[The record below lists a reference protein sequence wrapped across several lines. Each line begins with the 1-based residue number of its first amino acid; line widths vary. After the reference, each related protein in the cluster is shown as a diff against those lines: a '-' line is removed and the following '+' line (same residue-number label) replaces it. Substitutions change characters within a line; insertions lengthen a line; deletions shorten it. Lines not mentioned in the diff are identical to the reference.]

1 MKNIRFFFFLLMF
14 WVVSELNA
22 QNYFY
27 AVFEGDT
34 LQLTV
39 SNAGSASIQW
49 MQTTDTTGVWMPI
62 SGATGN
68 DFDYVIPAITGEFFV
83 RAEISDLSVCDLPY
97 YGSIL
102 KLRGITHTY
111 QLQMGDYFAG
121 GLVFW
126 TNGIGYGL
134 VAATYDQSTGV
145 EWGCMGNSITGAS
158 STNNGAENT
167 IFIYSDCATRPIAAS
182 VCSELNHN
190 GYTDWFL
197 PAKSQLNLLYEQRS
211 VIDGIT
217 ENYYWSSTEADAN
230 TAWNQHFFNGAQL
243 SSNKENGDNVRC
255 IRHFSLSLT
264 VQQRLDLGE
273 LPKQIFDSGV
283 VLDSLYGK
291 TFQGGFIFHLD
302 TNSGI
307 CYMAAPNNL
316 AMGMWGCSGS
326 YINGIENGLG
336 MGEYNTTLI
345 LNSCFMPGIAASLCE
360 QYSDGTYSD
369 WFLPSIAE
377 LDSMRKNLYLNGAG
391 GFSPV
396 AYWSS
401 SQMSFADGY
410 SLHFGTGVQQGTGK
424 NTQLNVRPVRRYV
437 PMLFAGGSGTEV
449 DPWLISNSEELN
461 NVRYY
466 EGPAHK
472 NKWFRQIANID
483 LNIAPYN
490 QVEGWVPI
498 GYWDNNQY
506 FAAHYNGSGYS
517 ISGLF
522 INRIDWD
529 QGLFG
534 WTASAHIDSVTLV
547 NVNITGDDEAGG
559 LVAWADSSHFNECH
573 GTGNVNGSGLIGGL
587 FGFIDN
593 NSTITNC
600 HFSGDVV
607 ASSYSAGGLAGKVE
621 YTNVTNCYSTGT
633 VFLSGT
639 SDAGGLLGT
648 ANFSGIYD
656 SYSFAS
662 VQATGSGNVYNG
674 GLIGV
679 IYDSSYVANCFST
692 GNVSGAYHT
701 GGCIGAIF
709 SNSFITDCYSTGT
722 VTTTHDWNGGF
733 TSWNEGFIQNCYTTG
748 NITGNKEIGGFVG
761 VNAFQGVIENCYS
774 TGNVSGNDKIG
785 GFVGHNQNGLRIKY
799 CYSIGTVTGNTNKG
813 GFCGFN
819 PAMTISNCFWDT
831 EKSGMA
837 TSAGGNGVP
846 TYLMVRQNNYAG
858 WPTGSIWYFNEG
870 VSYPFHSWQ
879 GGMQA
884 HNDPGTFNQ
893 NYVLDIDF
901 NLYPTV
907 LIGTQTWMA
916 SNMRTTRYN
925 DGNYIPVVTDAPT
938 WAALSTPARCWYNND
953 STANDVPYGQL
964 YNYYVIQLSN
974 VCPTGWHVPSNAE
987 WDLLLS
993 TLGGASAASPALR
1006 ETGTIYWTNGNPG
1019 ATNSSGFSAVGTGS
1033 RWYFDGTFTMKG
1045 TLSRIHSS
1053 TVFDTS
1059 NTYNYLITDE
1069 SPAVSIET
1077 NDMKMGNPIRCIKD

>member
-1 MKNIRFFFFLLMF
+1 MIRILFLIASGLLFCTM
-14 WVVSELNA
+14 VQA
-22 QNYFY
+22 QSHFY
-27 AVFEGDT
+27 AVFESDT
-34 LQLTV
+34 LLLHV
-39 SNAGSASIQW
+39 DNPGGGSVQW
-49 MQTTDTTGVWMPI
+49 EETTDTNGIWMPVA
-62 SGATGN
+62 GAASNDYQYIVPAGTGQRFLRAQIT
-68 DFDYVIPAITGEFFV
+68 DPAI
-83 RAEISDLSVCDLPY
+83 CDLPF

-102 KLRGITHTY
+102 KLRCISHTS
-111 QLQMGDYFAG
+111 QIQIGDYFAG
-121 GLVFW
+121 GLVFQ
-126 TNGIGYGL
+126 NSGGSGYIVSPEDIL
-134 VAATYDQSTGV
+134 LT
-145 EWGCMGNSITGAS
+145 EWGCYGFSVSALSPSFGSGSMNTMIIVSNSC
-158 STNNGAENT
+158 NGA
-167 IFIYSDCATRPIAAS
+167 AL
-182 VCSELNHN
+182 VCDTLSLN
-190 GYTDWFL
+190 GYNDWFL
-197 PAKSQLNLLYEQRS
+197 PSPDELDSIYVRLHLNGQGNFAGGA
-211 VIDGIT
+211 DP
-217 ENYYWSSTEADAN
+217 YWTSMEFDMNEAYIQYFGTGLKMSRFKNA
-230 TAWNQHFFNGAQL
+230 TAL
-243 SSNKENGDNVRC
+243 VRA
-255 IRHFSLSLT
+255 IRRFYTAPS
-264 VQQRLDLGE
+264 VQQRLNAGE

-283 VLDSLYGK
+283 VIDSLYGK
-291 TFQGGFIFHLD
+291 TFQGGLIFHLD

-316 AMGMWGCSGS
+316 AMGMWGCSGLF
-326 YINGIENGLG
+326 IDGVENGLG

-345 LNSCFMPGIAASLCE
+345 LSNCFVGGIAASLCE

-369 WFLPSIAE
+369 WYLPSIAE
-377 LDSMRKNLYLNGAG
+377 LDSIYNNLYLNATG
-391 GFSPV
+391 GFSPI

-401 SQMSFADGY
+401 SQMSFSDGY
-410 SLHFGTGVQQGTGK
+410 SMHFGTGVQQGTGK
-424 NTQLNVRPVRRYV
+424 NTQLSVRPVRCYV
-437 PMLFAGGSGTEV
+437 PMLFAGGTGTQV

-490 QVEGWVPI
+490 QGEGWVPI
-498 GYWDNNQY
+498 GYWDNNRY

-517 ISGLF
+517 ISGLY

-534 WTASAHIDSVTLV
+534 WTVSAHIDSVNLL
-547 NVNITGDDEAGG
+547 NINITGDEEAGG
-559 LVAWADSSHFNECH
+559 LVAWADSSYFSECY
-573 GTGNVNGSGLIGGL
+573 GTGTANGTGLIGGM

-600 HFSGDVV
+600 HFTGDIV
-607 ASSYSAGGLAGKVE
+607 ASSYSAGGLAGKVK
-621 YTNVTNCYSTGT
+621 YTNVSNCYSTGT

-648 ANFSGIYD
+648 AEFSGITD

-701 GGCIGAIF
+701 GGCIGYIAMK
-709 SNSFITDCYSTGT
+709 SLITDCYSTGT

-733 TSWNEGFIQNCYTTG
+733 TSWNEGIIQNCYSTG
-748 NITGNKEIGGFVG
+748 NINGNNEIGGFVG
-761 VNAFQGVIENCYS
+761 VNYSQGIIENSYC
-774 TGNVSGNDKIG
+774 TGTVSGNDKIG
-785 GFVGHNQNGLRIKY
+785 GFVGHNQNGVRIKY
-799 CYSIGTVTGNTNKG
+799 CYSVGTVTGNTNKG

-819 PAMTISNCFWDT
+819 PALSISNCFWDT
-831 EKSGMA
+831 EKSGIA
-837 TSAGGNGVP
+837 TSVGGKGVP

-879 GGMQA
+879 GGMQT

-893 NYVLDIDF
+893 NYVLDIDY

-916 SNMRTTRYN
+916 SNLKTTRFN
-925 DGNYIPVVTDAPT
+925 DGNYIPVVTDSPT
-938 WAALSTPARCWYNND
+938 WATTYTPARCWYNND

-974 VCPTGWHVPSNAE
+974 VCPTGWHVPNNTE
-987 WDLLLS
+987 WDLLLT
-993 TLGGASAASPALR
+993 TLGGASTASPALR
-1006 ETGTIYWTNGNPG
+1006 DTGTVYWTNGNPG

-1053 TVFDTS
+1053 TIFDTS

-1069 SPAVSIET
+1069 SPSVTIET
-1077 NDMKMGNPIRCIKD
+1077 NDMKMGNPVRCIKD